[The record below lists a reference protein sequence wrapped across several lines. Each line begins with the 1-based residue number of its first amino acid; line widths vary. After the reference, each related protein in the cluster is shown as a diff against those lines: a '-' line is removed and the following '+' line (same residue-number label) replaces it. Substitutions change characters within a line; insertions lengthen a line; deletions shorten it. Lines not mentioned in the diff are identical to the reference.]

1 MTLALA
7 ELKGQAV
14 LDLVTDSPAV
24 VIACDSVLEFRGQIF
39 GKPKD
44 AAQARD
50 RWRKMRGSGGVL
62 HTGHFV
68 AARTNDTWRISKR
81 VANTVVR
88 FADLSDAEIDAYIE
102 TGEPLFVAGAFTI
115 DGLGGPFII
124 RIDGDPHNVVGISLP
139 LVRQML
145 LDLEI
150 PWHTLWKRKDSAGAA
165 RRLIVWP
172 LLASQRQPA
181 HLFARRERTVPAFP
195 GEGHRAVGEPCDFI
209 AERGHE
215 FA

>member
-1 MTLALA
+1 MPGAAAFGACEARTRVILASQSQGRLDVLRRAGIDPEVVVSGVDESVIASSDASELTLALA

-14 LDLVTDSPAV
+14 LDLVTDSPTV
-24 VIACDSVLEFRGQIF
+24 VIACDSVLEFRGRIF

-44 AAQARD
+44 AAQARK

-68 AARTNDTWRISKR
+68 AARTNDAWRISKR
-81 VANTVVR
+81 VASTVVR
-88 FADLSDAEIDAYIE
+88 FADLSDAEINAYIE
-102 TGEPLFVAGAFTI
+102 TGEPLFVAGGFTI

-145 LDLEI
+145 LDLGV
-150 PWHTLWKRKDSAGAA
+150 PWHTLWKSN
-165 RRLIVWP
+165 
-172 LLASQRQPA
+172 
-181 HLFARRERTVPAFP
+181 
-195 GEGHRAVGEPCDFI
+195 
-209 AERGHE
+209 
-215 FA
+215 

>member
-1 MTLALA
+1 MRVILASQSAGRLEVLRRAGIDPEVVVSGVDESAVTSRDASELTLALA

-24 VIACDSVLEFRGQIF
+24 VIACDSVLEFRGQTF

-44 AAQARD
+44 AEQARD

-150 PWHTLWKRKDSAGAA
+150 PWHTLWKSN
-165 RRLIVWP
+165 
-172 LLASQRQPA
+172 
-181 HLFARRERTVPAFP
+181 
-195 GEGHRAVGEPCDFI
+195 
-209 AERGHE
+209 
-215 FA
+215 